1 MFDRFAVPKTYITR
15 GCVRKPVRKHVD
27 SQAKKLTEIENDT
40 VHFGDSRP
48 KVDITMSNRI
58 KTLRAAKEWTQK
70 DLALRAG
77 VKVDII
83 KDYES
88 GNAVPN
94 GKLIR
99 KFETILEGS
108 LR

>member
-1 MFDRFAVPKTYITR
+1 MKI
-15 GCVRKPVRKHVD
+15 
-27 SQAKKLTEIENDT
+27 
-40 VHFGDSRP
+40 
-48 KVDITMSNRI
+48 
-58 KTLRAAKEWTQK
+58 LRAAKEWTHK
-70 DLALRAG
+70 DLALRTG

-88 GNAVPN
+88 GNVVPN

-99 KFETILEGS
+99 KFETILESS

>member
-1 MFDRFAVPKTYITR
+1 
-15 GCVRKPVRKHVD
+15 
-27 SQAKKLTEIENDT
+27 
-40 VHFGDSRP
+40 
-48 KVDITMSNRI
+48 MSNRI

-77 VKVDII
+77 VKVHII